1 MDSESVTSKPVLRRR
16 GDGGPL
22 CWAALR
28 MSELWDWIDARDI
41 DKHAVSVAIM
51 LGTYKLTDWA
61 MNYAWTNPGKPGLEL
76 AAVIAAVTGPYM
88 ALQAAAI
95 AFYFNARK

>member
-1 MDSESVTSKPVLRRR
+1 MNEPRRR
-16 GDGGPL
+16 RVDGGPL
-22 CWAALR
+22 CWVAMRL
-28 MSELWDWIDARDI
+28 SEMWDWIDARDI
-41 DKHAVSVAIM
+41 DKHTVSVAIM
-51 LGTYKLTDWA
+51 LGTYKLTNWA
-61 MNYAWTNPGKPGLEL
+61 MDYAALHPEKPGLEL